1 MIRSTL
7 LVLAVAALAG
17 CAELGTVQDVY
28 RQRYPDRTSSGRT
41 DRDDYAR
48 TAEYRRITSDAADYA
63 RRVDDAL
70 RGGSG
75 QERRIRDLLTDRT
88 ARLLQRTNA
97 RDHRAVYPF
106 PRRFSG
112 DSRAARTFWDQ
123 ADRDIERLL
132 GRQDADTYRRYVR
145 AGGRY
150 DDRYR
155 DDRTNNGRYRDG
167 TRDDR
172 YRDDDRR
179 DDDRRDEQGRDDGER
194 GDDGD
199 DDDDRDDDG
208 RDDRTDQGR
217 RTGETLQEWYRRQA
231 QRPR

>member
-1 MIRSTL
+1 MIRPTL
-7 LVLAVAALAG
+7 LVLALAALSG
-17 CAELGTVQDVY
+17 CAELGTIQDVY
-28 RQRYPDRTSSGRT
+28 RQRTPDRSSSGRY

-48 TAEYRRITSDAADYA
+48 TAEYRRITGDAADYA

-70 RGGSG
+70 RIGSG

-88 ARLLQRTNA
+88 ARLLQRTSA
-97 RDHRAVYPF
+97 RDHRDVYPF

-112 DSRAARTFWDQ
+112 DSRAARTFWTQ

-132 GRQDADTYRRYVR
+132 GRADADTYRGYVR
-145 AGGRY
+145 AGGRV

-155 DDRTNNGRYRDG
+155 DDRYRDE
-167 TRDDR
+167 RR
-172 YRDDDRR
+172 DDRR
-179 DDDRRDEQGRDDGER
+179 DDRDSRGRDDGER
-194 GDDGD
+194 GDDE
-199 DDDDRDDDG
+199 DDDRDDDDRR

-217 RTGETLQEWYRRQA
+217 RAGETLQEWYRRQA